1 MEQSNIS
8 KSSDQKL
15 KQLNSSSPVMNPK
28 RHQSKEVN
36 NQSILDQHQLQKLN
50 DEKKFEM
57 RQKIG
62 IIPLT

>member
-1 MEQSNIS
+1 MEQPNIS
-8 KSSDQKL
+8 KSPDQKL